1 MLLHILNSQ
10 MQNLYDNITLL
21 DSLWQRE
28 DLLGSLMPVA
38 KKEAYLSYREAV
50 LKDLTRDVWQEVIS
64 NFSGLDIKK
73 KSFDVVDGVV
83 HAGEKGS
90 ANQEELNKLLK
101 SLIPWRKGP
110 WNFAGIDV
118 DAEWRSNIK
127 YTELAQ
133 IVPLVKDK
141 LVFDIGGGNGYYGFC
156 LRHDGAGTVVNFDPS
171 EKFFYQFEL
180 AQSLIQ
186 DPNIQY
192 EPLGY
197 QDVHKIGIEA
207 DVVMS
212 MGVLYHQKD
221 PLAVL
226 EASKSSLKPGGLL
239 IVESMSIPGDSE
251 HCLFPEDRY
260 AKARNVYFLPS
271 KKALCNLCK
280 RAGFVDVEIISD
292 RDTTLDEQRSTNW
305 MPYESLS
312 EFLDTKDISRT
323 IEGYPA
329 PRRTMVIARKK
340 IHKKH
345 NRIKEDCSE

>member
-1 MLLHILNSQ
+1 
-10 MQNLYDNITLL
+10 MQNLYNNIPLL
-21 DSLWQRE
+21 DALWQRE

-50 LKDLTRDVWQEVIS
+50 LKDLTREVWQEVIS
-64 NFSGLDIKK
+64 SFSKLEIQK
-73 KSFDVVDGVV
+73 KSFDVLDGVV
-83 HAGEKGS
+83 CAGEKGS
-90 ANQEELNKLLK
+90 VNQEELNKLLK

-127 YTELAQ
+127 YAELSQ
-133 IVPLVKDK
+133 LVPLVKDK
-141 LVFDIGGGNGYYGFC
+141 LVFDIGGGNGYYGFR
-156 LRHDGAGTVVNFDPS
+156 LRHDGAGRVVNFDPS

-180 AQSLIQ
+180 AQALIQ

-197 QDVHKIGIEA
+197 QDVHRIGLEA

-226 EASKSSLKPGGLL
+226 EAAKTSLRPGGLM
-239 IVESMSIPGDSE
+239 IVESMSVSGDGDY
-251 HCLFPEDRY
+251 CLFPEDRY
-260 AKARNVYFLPS
+260 AKARNVYFLPTQ
-271 KKALCNLCK
+271 KALCNLCK
-280 RAGFVDVEIISD
+280 RAGLNDVEIMSD
-292 RDTTLDEQRSTNW
+292 RETTLEEQRKTPW

-312 EFLDTKDISRT
+312 DFLDLSDLTKT
-323 IEGYPA
+323 LEGYPA
-329 PRRTMVIARKK
+329 PRRTVVIARKK
-340 IHKKH
+340 IHKKASWSQ
-345 NRIKEDCSE
+345 NESSE